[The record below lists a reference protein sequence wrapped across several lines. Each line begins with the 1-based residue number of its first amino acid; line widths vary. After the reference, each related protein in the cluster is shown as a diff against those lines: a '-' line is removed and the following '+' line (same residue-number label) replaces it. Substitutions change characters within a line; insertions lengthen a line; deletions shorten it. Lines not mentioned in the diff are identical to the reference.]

1 MKRNFFVNI
10 LIAFVP
16 IVVVAVVGTLFVN
29 NGMDWMTNLNKPS
42 EWVPNFLIPIV
53 WSVIYLSTAIIIY
66 LWIRKNDMP
75 VNIAILFLVN
85 GILNILWCLLFFQ
98 LHLIFVGLV
107 AIILNLIFAILLW
120 VSVYRTR
127 KTFAYILAIYPVW
140 LCIATT
146 LNLALW
152 ILN

>member
-120 VSVYRTR
+120 VSVYRT
-127 KTFAYILAIYPVW
+127 KKIFAYILAIYPVW